1 MMGAGS
7 SGVQKIQEQGRK
19 VQKSLAPSPNAG
31 PQKPPWCDDAP
42 YFLIWIKYL
51 KKDIKKLF
59 HFKE

>member
-31 PQKPPWCDDAP
+31 LQKPHDVMMLLTFW
-42 YFLIWIKYL
+42 YG
-51 KKDIKKLF
+51 
-59 HFKE
+59 